1 MYSFDVSE
9 EGIFMREV
17 YLDNA
22 ATTKLSKDAY
32 DVMCKCL
39 QDNYANPSSMHIL
52 GRNSRKIVEDSRKVI
67 ANTLGVDKEEI
78 IFTSGATEA
87 DNMAILG
94 VCKANSYI
102 KKTGKRGHI
111 ITTKIE
117 HKAVLNTCRYL
128 ENIGYEITYLDVDE
142 SGLIS
147 LDSVEKSIKDN
158 TILISIMSVNNEIGT
173 IMPINEI
180 GKLARS
186 RNILFHTDAV
196 QGFGKISIDINNI
209 DLMSIS
215 GHKIHASKGVGVLYK
230 RKGIEFEECFFGGN
244 QEYGMRPGTENIA
257 GIASMG
263 VAVKNV
269 MDEFNDGI
277 NFEIK
282 KKRDYLLEKIAN
294 KLDGVEI
301 NGDLDRRVTNN
312 INISIEG
319 VEGVVLVDQLSRE
332 GIYVSTGSA
341 CNASIIEPSYVLK
354 AINKDDDTALSSIR
368 MTLDNSITYEDL
380 DYVVDKLVENVED
393 LREF

>member
-1 MYSFDVSE
+1 MK
-9 EGIFMREV
+9 EV

-39 QDNYANPSSMHIL
+39 QDNYANPSSMHRL
-52 GRNSRKIVEDSRKVI
+52 GRNSRKIVEESRKVI
-67 ANTLGVDKEEI
+67 ADALGVDKEEI

-87 DNMAILG
+87 DNMAIMG
-94 VCKANSYI
+94 VCKANRI
-102 KKTGKRGHI
+102 KKSDSNVGHI

-117 HKAVLNTCRYL
+117 HKAVLNTCRHL
-128 ENIGYEITYLDVDE
+128 ENIGYEVTYLDVDE
-142 SGLIS
+142 NGLLS
-147 LDSVEKSIKDN
+147 LDSVENSIKDN
-158 TILISIMSVNNEIGT
+158 TILISVMSVNNEIGT

-180 GKLARS
+180 GKLAHS

-196 QGFGKISIDINNI
+196 QGFGKISIDIDNI

-215 GHKIHASKGVGVLYK
+215 GHKIHASKGIGVLYK
-230 RKGIEFEECFFGGN
+230 RKGIEFEKSIFGGN
-244 QEYGMRPGTENIA
+244 QEYGMRPGTENVA

-263 VAVKNV
+263 VAVKNII
-269 MDEFNDGI
+269 DEFNGGI
-277 NFEIK
+277 NIEIR
-282 KKRDYLLEKIAN
+282 KKRDYLLEKIVN
-294 KLDGVEI
+294 SLDGVEI
-301 NGDLDRRVTNN
+301 NGDLARRVANN

-319 VEGVVLVDQLSRE
+319 IEGVVLVDQLSRD

-354 AINKDDDTALSSIR
+354 ALNKDDETALSSIR
-368 MTLDNSITYEDL
+368 MTLDNSITYGDL
-380 DYVVDKLVENVED
+380 DYVVEKIVENVED

>member
-1 MYSFDVSE
+1 MK
-9 EGIFMREV
+9 EV

-22 ATTKLSKDAY
+22 ATTKLSKEAY

-39 QDNYANPSSMHIL
+39 LDSYANPSSLHRL
-52 GRNSRKIVEDSRKVI
+52 GRDARSIIESSRKTI
-67 ANTLGVDKEEI
+67 AESMGVNKEEI
-78 IFTSGATEA
+78 IFTSGAAEA
-87 DNMAILG
+87 DNMAIMG
-94 VCKANSYI
+94 VCKANSI
-102 KKTGKRGHI
+102 TKSDFKVGHI

-117 HKAVLNTCRYL
+117 HKAVLNTCKYL
-128 ENIGYEITYLDVDE
+128 ENMGYEVTYLDVDE
-142 SGLIS
+142 NGLLS

-180 GKLARS
+180 GKLAHS

-196 QGFGKISIDINNI
+196 QGFGKISIDIDNI

-215 GHKIHASKGVGVLYK
+215 GHKIHASKGIGVLYK
-230 RKGIEFEECFFGGN
+230 RKGIEFEKSIFGGN
-244 QEYGMRPGTENIA
+244 QEYGMRPGTENVA

-263 VAVKNV
+263 VAVKNII
-269 MDEFNDGI
+269 DEFNGGI
-277 NFEIK
+277 NIEIR
-282 KKRDYLLEKIAN
+282 KKRDYLLENIIN

-301 NGDLDRRVTNN
+301 NGDLARRVANN

-319 VEGVVLVDQLSRE
+319 IEGVVLVDQLSRE

-341 CNASIIEPSYVLK
+341 CNSNIITPSYVLK
-354 AINKDDDTALSSIR
+354 ALHKDDDTALSSIR
-368 MTLDNSITYEDL
+368 ITLDNNVTYDDL